1 MHSETELQPRWRD
14 GGSGRKQGETRTGV
28 MWKMMN
34 VCFPVSAA
42 ALLG

>member
-14 GGSGRKQGETRTGV
+14 GGSRRKRGNTDLLV